1 MKATV
6 KLEQRNHHG
15 RWKENLGKYFLDISK
30 YVITGIVIT
39 SLFQDAGD
47 RTWVYSLGVILGLS
61 TLIVGLTLTNNQKK
75 EED

>member
-1 MKATV
+1 MKTTV

-39 SLFQDAGD
+39 S
-47 RTWVYSLGVILGLS
+47 
-61 TLIVGLTLTNNQKK
+61 
-75 EED
+75 

>member
-1 MKATV
+1 MIVADF
-6 KLEQRNHHG
+6 R
-15 RWKENLGKYFLDISK
+15 DISK

-39 SLFQDAGD
+39 SLFQDVGD